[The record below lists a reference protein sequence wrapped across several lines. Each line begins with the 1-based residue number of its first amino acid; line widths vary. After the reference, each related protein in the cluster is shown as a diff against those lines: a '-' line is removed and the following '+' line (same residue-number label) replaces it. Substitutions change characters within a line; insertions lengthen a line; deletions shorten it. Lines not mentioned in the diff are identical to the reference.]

1 MCGDGL
7 VAGGEMTLE
16 IAWLRVGVNEHGARP
31 VPGGGQQAQQVLL
44 GQRVQ
49 QAPLTNLTT
58 GKYKVLEIN
67 RNCLTV

>member
-16 IAWLRVGVNEHGARP
+16 IAWQRVGVDEHRART
-31 VPGGGQQAQQVLL
+31 VPCGRQQAQQVLL

-58 GKYKVLEIN
+58 RKYKKMGMN
-67 RNCLTV
+67 KNCSTV